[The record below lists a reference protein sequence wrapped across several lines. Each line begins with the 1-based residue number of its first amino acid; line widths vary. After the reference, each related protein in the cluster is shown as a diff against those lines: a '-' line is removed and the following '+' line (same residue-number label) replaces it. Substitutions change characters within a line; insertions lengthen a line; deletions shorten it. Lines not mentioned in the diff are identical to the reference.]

1 MAVEW
6 SRPRVIA
13 LAGHRKAT
21 ERYCVAC
28 AAWHRTQ
35 RHAQGE
41 EVCEALRAER
51 NIAVPPFHIRQV
63 PRTGSK

>member
-21 ERYCVAC
+21 ESYCNDCQV
-28 AAWHRTQ
+28 WHKTHR
-35 RHAQGE
+35 AIGE
-41 EVCEALRAER
+41 EICEALRGSR
-51 NIAVPPFHIRQV
+51 NTVVPPFHIRQV
-63 PRTGSK
+63 PRTSSK